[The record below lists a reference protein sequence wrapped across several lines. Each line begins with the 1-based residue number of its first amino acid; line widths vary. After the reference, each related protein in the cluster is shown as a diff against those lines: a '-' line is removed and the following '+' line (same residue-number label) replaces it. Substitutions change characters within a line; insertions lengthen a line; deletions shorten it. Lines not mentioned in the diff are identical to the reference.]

1 MAGFCNSYSHFSST
15 QSTFFWL
22 VSIIL
27 YIQISTL
34 YLIFQ
39 AYPFCAK
46 VFLCVRRLKLVIL
59 LFVLRSLK
67 ALNLA
72 FRKSPSTDTKFSKRQ
87 GSTEHLGLK
96 KNTLFFVKKTQKD
109 KQFWAYTNDLII
121 RNKESAEG
129 RRRIRC
135 HELKELFRGVQ
146 RAYPYLKSL
155 LASQYVHKSD

>member
-1 MAGFCNSYSHFSST
+1 MAGVCNSYSHFSST
-15 QSTFFWL
+15 YSTFFWL
-22 VSIIL
+22 VSIFL
-27 YIQISTL
+27 YFQISTL

-46 VFLCVRRLKLVIL
+46 VFLCVRRRLKLVIL

-96 KNTLFFVKKTQKD
+96 KTLFFVKKTQKD
-109 KQFWAYTNDLII
+109 KQFWPYTNDLII

-135 HELKELFRGVQ
+135 HVLKVFRGAQ
-146 RAYPYLKSL
+146 
-155 LASQYVHKSD
+155 